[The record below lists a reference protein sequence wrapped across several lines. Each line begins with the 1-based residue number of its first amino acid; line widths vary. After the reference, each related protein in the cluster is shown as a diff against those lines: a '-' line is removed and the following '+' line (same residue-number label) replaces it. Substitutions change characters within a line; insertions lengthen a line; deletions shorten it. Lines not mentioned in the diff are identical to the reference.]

1 MKNAP
6 LPIFLAQQQQQ
17 QQHAQMSPAAYYN
30 KNLV

>member
-6 LPIFLAQQQQQ
+6 LPIFLAQQ